1 MNKTH
6 SIETKNGVGPDATN
20 DGSLNVIYHISADD
34 IKALEADGSL
44 IQIDSQDC
52 TKAGE
57 WTDEL
62 RDLAPVDDI
71 KDFSTYEKMLNWV
84 FQNKRIKNVALSGPY
99 GSGKSSIIETYLR
112 RHEEIEK
119 YALRVSM
126 ATFTC
131 GNRAKKGS
139 GISNDG
145 GSEQGNS
152 EISEDEFEEAIL
164 KQILYKV
171 DPKKIPQSSYQ
182 RLCVRSRSES
192 IIFVFFTLLLISLMV
207 GVLFPGAY
215 YNFFGMVDLFFVDSI
230 FRHPFFRAAELILF
244 VMAISLFVE
253 KVYGT
258 ELSKMQLKELK
269 IIPNTAIETRDE
281 DSKSTFNRNLDE
293 ILYFFEKTKCRT
305 VFFED
310 IDRLNNAKI
319 FMHLHELNYLL
330 NNDDVIK
337 VKPIKFVYAIRE
349 DFFDAEEKTKFFE
362 FIIPV
367 IPVVNSTNASAK
379 LIRDIRNAR
388 DKGIIHDINYEFA
401 MKIGRYITDMRML
414 LNVYNEFLVYKQV
427 LKNQMKHGL
436 SDKKMFA
443 MMAFKSMYP
452 RDFTEIQAEKGGL
465 KQAFIDKNKFIEKQ
479 VREIDRKIAEARV
492 KRMEQMKAIR
502 RQSRLSLAK
511 DKELKQVE
519 FSCSWDEKYYTE
531 MRAKITGKSLKDLL
545 NEHDAR
551 EVLSKSVSCN
561 PFLVFLLSQGYID
574 EGYTNY
580 INYFYAEAIDKEI
593 VGEAERKFI
602 LNAKQQKPEALGF
615 NYRLSMPSVVI
626 CYLDAEILGKQEVC
640 NFDVFRELIKE
651 NEIEN
656 LRRAIKVL
664 AVNPEVNW
672 KFIEE
677 FRKRESTE
685 IAETF
690 TEVLVDTWVELWDYI
705 SENHTIIDRDFD
717 EIKKTDINMWR
728 KLLDKT
734 PYYRQDSITPLF
746 GSRLYYFRKILLS
759 RNTGLLF
766 DLSKSI
772 NRYLKYNENV
782 LQMLE
787 IDKSVDSDELMKFDT
802 ALGVL
807 NFKFKSLRL
816 NDVSDEFVQMI
827 LAGNYYLINIQT
839 IRSIVSYISGD
850 TVYKGELDF
859 RPYSTIINL
868 HRTIKDEVFFG
879 KPYSQNKK
887 SNGIENGFERMIEVE
902 DFLDYIQSRMVVFV
916 KNVVLK
922 QKRLKDNADDII
934 DMLQRLDG
942 KPEIQIELIRKEEF
956 ILKDITHY
964 ITGKR
969 KNKFK
974 YISGQT
980 HVWRTMVEND
990 KIKVDWKNIIS
1001 YGLKYNFDDTCKD
1014 YILRHALELNGRPE
1028 DSEIDQ
1034 SLQNFLQ
1041 SGFEEIIE

>member
-1 MNKTH
+1 MESRKSGLLDKIMARISKILNK
-6 SIETKNGVGPDATN
+6 EQGEQTKVQGENEDQA
-20 DGSLNVIYHISADD
+20 NVKQES
-34 IKALEADGSL
+34 
-44 IQIDSQDC
+44 
-52 TKAGE
+52 

-71 KDFSTYEKMLNWV
+71 KEFDDYEKMLNWV

-112 RHEEIEK
+112 RHEEVEK

-131 GNRAKKGS
+131 GNRVKKES
-139 GISNDG
+139 GISKDG

-164 KQILYKV
+164 KQLLYKV
-171 DPKKIPQSSYQ
+171 DPKKIPQSSYR
-182 RLCVRSRSES
+182 RLCVRSRFES
-192 IIFVFFTLLLISLMV
+192 KIIVFFTLLFISLMV
-207 GVLFPGAY
+207 GVLFPGTC
-215 YNFFGMVDLFFVDSI
+215 YNFFGMVDLFFIDNI
-230 FRHPFFRAAELILF
+230 FKHPFFRAAELVLF
-244 VMAISLFVE
+244 VMATSLFVE
-253 KVYGT
+253 KVYGR
-258 ELSKMQLKELK
+258 ELSKMHLKELK
-269 IIPNTAIETRDE
+269 IIPNTAIETRAE
-281 DSKSTFNRNLDE
+281 DSKSAFNRNLDE
-293 ILYFFEKTKCRT
+293 ILYFFEKTKYRT

-319 FMHLHELNYLL
+319 FIHLHELNYLL

-337 VKPIKFVYAIRE
+337 VKPIKFVYAVRE

-367 IPVVNSTNASAK
+367 IPVVNTTNASAK
-379 LIRDIRNAR
+379 LIRAIRNAR
-388 DKGIIHDINYEFA
+388 DKGVIYDINNEFA

-414 LNVYNEFLVYKQV
+414 LNVYNEFLVYKQM

-452 RDFTEIQAEKGGL
+452 RDFAEIQAEKGGL

-479 VREIDRKIAEARV
+479 VREIEGKIAEARV

-511 DKELKQVE
+511 DKELKQAE
-519 FSCSWDEKYYTE
+519 FSCSWDEKYYTK
-531 MRAKITGKSLKDLL
+531 MRAEIMGKSLKDLL
-545 NEHDAR
+545 NEYDAR
-551 EVLSKSVSCN
+551 EVLSKNVSCN

-580 INYFYAEAIDKEI
+580 INYFYAEVIDKEI

-602 LNAKQQKPEALGF
+602 LNAKQQKPKALGF
-615 NYRLSMPSVVI
+615 DYKLAMPSVVI
-626 CYLDAEILGKQEVC
+626 SYLDAEILGKQEVC
-640 NFDVFRELIKE
+640 NFDVFRELIKKK
-651 NEIEN
+651 EIEN

-664 AVNPEVNW
+664 TVNPEVNW

-685 IAETF
+685 ITEAF
-690 TEVLVDTWVELWDYI
+690 TEVLVNTWVELWDYI

-717 EIKKTDINMWR
+717 EIKKTDIKMWR

-734 PYYRQDSITPLF
+734 LDYRQDAITPLF

-766 DLSKSI
+766 ELSKSL
-772 NRYLKYNENV
+772 NRYLKYNENI
-782 LQMLE
+782 LQMLG
-787 IDKSVDSDELMKFDT
+787 IDKSVDFDELMKFED
-802 ALGVL
+802 ALETL
-807 NFKFKSLRL
+807 NFKFKRLRL
-816 NDVSDEFVQMI
+816 NDVSDEFVRMI
-827 LAGNYYLINIQT
+827 LEGNCYLINIQT
-839 IRSIVSYISGD
+839 IRSIVSYIGGD
-850 TVYKGELDF
+850 MVYNRELDC

-868 HRTIKDEVFFG
+868 HRAIKEEVLFG
-879 KPYSQNKK
+879 KICSRNKT
-887 SNGIENGFERMIEVE
+887 SNGIENGFDRMIEVE
-902 DFLDYIQSRMVVFV
+902 DFLRYIQSRMVNFV
-916 KNVVLK
+916 KDFVLR
-922 QKRLKDNADDII
+922 QKRLKDNTDDII

-942 KPEIQIELIRKEEF
+942 MPEVQTELIRKEEF
-956 ILKDITHY
+956 ILKDIAHY
-964 ITGKR
+964 IMGKR
-969 KNKFK
+969 KNTFK
-974 YISGQT
+974 NISGQT
-980 HVWRTMVEND
+980 HVWRTMLEND
-990 KIKVDWKNIIS
+990 KIKVYWKNIIS
-1001 YGLKYNFDDTCKD
+1001 YGVKYNYDDTCKD
-1014 YILRHALELNGRPE
+1014 YILRHALELKGRPA

-1034 SLQNFLQ
+1034 SLQNFLR